1 MRRLLSPIL
10 AGFLVLG
17 VAAQAQDVTLPL
29 TPKQAKKLLFKG
41 SKISVQV
48 LSPEGVA
55 PEIMAQVEAIA
66 DSLINPK
73 IVETWEGM
81 GFSLT
86 YYGAIAIKPDRPVNP
101 ANSMTMSNN
110 LHSPQAAANAAVQAC
125 NALPGP
131 DCVVAALITPK
142 RFKPRDFTLSQAA
155 TEGFRENWGKPDA
168 PQYLAYSPSTS
179 TWLIAKGAGADAAA
193 LERCNENAVATGGN
207 ADCLIAIAE
216 E

>member
-1 MRRLLSPIL
+1 MRRLFTPIL
-10 AGFLVLG
+10 AGALTLG
-17 VAAQAQDVTLPL
+17 FAAQVAAEPV
-29 TPKQAKKLLFKG
+29 TPKEAKKLLFKG
-41 SKISVQV
+41 PKISVQV

-66 DSLINPK
+66 ASLTKPEI
-73 IVETWEGM
+73 IDTWEKM
-81 GFSLT
+81 GFSLA

-110 LHSPQAAANAAVQAC
+110 LHSPQAAANAAARAC

-131 DCVVAALITPK
+131 DCVVVALITPK

-155 TEGFRENWGKPDA
+155 TDGFRENWGKPDA
-168 PQYLAYSPSTS
+168 PQYLAFSPSS
-179 TWLIAKGAGADAAA
+179 GTWLIAKGAGADAVA
-193 LERCNENAVATGGN
+193 LERCNEKAVEGGGT
-207 ADCLIAIAE
+207 ADCQIAIAE

>member
-1 MRRLLSPIL
+1 MRRLFTPIL
-10 AGFLVLG
+10 AGALTLG
-17 VAAQAQDVTLPL
+17 FAAQVAAEPV

-55 PEIMAQVEAIA
+55 PGIMAQVEAIA
-66 DSLINPK
+66 ASLTKPEI
-73 IVETWEGM
+73 IDTWEKM
-81 GFSLT
+81 GFSLA

-110 LHSPQAAANAAVQAC
+110 LHSPQAAANAAVRAC

-168 PQYLAYSPSTS
+168 PQYMAISPASDV
-179 TWLIAKGAGADAAA
+179 WLIARGDGADVVA
-193 LERCNENAVATGGN
+193 LDRCNEKAVEAGGT
-207 ADCLIAIAE
+207 ADCQIAIAE